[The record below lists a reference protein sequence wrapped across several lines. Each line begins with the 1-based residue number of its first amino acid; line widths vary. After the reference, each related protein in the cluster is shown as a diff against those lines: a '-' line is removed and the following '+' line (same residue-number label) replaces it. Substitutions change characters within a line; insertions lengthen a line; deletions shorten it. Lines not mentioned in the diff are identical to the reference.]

1 MQNIKTLF
9 RRYVNKSF
17 VVCARYL
24 QKIKLKQRIA
34 WARSIPQIV
43 GNVGNHG
50 NDRKCHK
57 RRQILN
63 QFKRNNELRFGKNL
77 KPKSS
82 KNKIFRGFRVFKY
95 VLLQKNENLEMP
107 EINRKLSKSKK
118 HSVLT
123 VYCYYK
129 TAKKQAVCNLRT
141 ILALIT
147 EKVTFELH
155 Q

>member
-1 MQNIKTLF
+1 MRPIIAKNQ
-9 RRYVNKSF
+9 V
-17 VVCARYL
+17 
-24 QKIKLKQRIA
+24 KIKNCLGQVD
-34 WARSIPQIV
+34 SSF

-63 QFKRNNELRFGKNL
+63 QVKRNNELCLGKNL

-82 KNKIFRGFRVFKY
+82 KNKIFREFRVFKY
-95 VLLQKNENLEMP
+95 VLLQKNENLETP

-123 VYCYYK
+123 VYRY
-129 TAKKQAVCNLRT
+129 
-141 ILALIT
+141 
-147 EKVTFELH
+147 
-155 Q
+155 